1 MLSTNSTFLKLPS
14 ETFESL
20 DLTSDILLCRTRELV
35 KRNGNKIIVLMT
47 VFDPP
52 KDLEIRIMD
61 YFSSLSDVTFHN
73 FPNKLLAH
81 LIKDGALSFMEDIFE
96 KMPFRSEV
104 EIPSTGSL
112 RHIITSTQKIGG

>member
-1 MLSTNSTFLKLPS
+1 
-14 ETFESL
+14 
-20 DLTSDILLCRTRELV
+20 
-35 KRNGNKIIVLMT
+35 MT
-47 VFDPP
+47 VLDPP
-52 KDLEIRIMD
+52 KDLETRIKD

-96 KMPFRSEV
+96 KVPFRCEV

-112 RHIITSTQKIGG
+112 VQVTTTTQKIGG